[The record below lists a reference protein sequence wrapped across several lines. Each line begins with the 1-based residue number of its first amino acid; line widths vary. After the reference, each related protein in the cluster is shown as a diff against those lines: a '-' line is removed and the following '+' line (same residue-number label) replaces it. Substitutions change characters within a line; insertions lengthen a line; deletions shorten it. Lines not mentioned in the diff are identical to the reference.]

1 MRSIKIP
8 LLAALC
14 LAMTAI
20 VRATPVNFELPAQ
33 PAATALLA
41 FAKQAGVEVLFSY
54 DDLKKVQSTSV
65 VGSFEPDAA
74 LALLLRGTGFA
85 ATLKAPGKFVVKRD
99 SWSQKASEI
108 RGSAVLGAGGG
119 EALSDKGT
127 ADAADLGPVV
137 ALKEFIVTPSQFGV
151 ANERG
156 TTNVTLTSEE
166 LAALP
171 QLGEDLYRT
180 ISRLPGLAGDDISA
194 AFWVRGAP
202 NSQVLSRLDGVD
214 LIEPFHLKDW
224 DGALS
229 IIDLQ
234 TIQSVDLMTGGF
246 TVDYGDRLAGVLSME
261 TQSFTGQQPLTTLG
275 LSVTNVRATNQG
287 SFAQGDGQW
296 MVAAR
301 RGYLDL
307 AEDLAGS
314 PNALSPTYYDLSGK
328 LEYKLTPDQT
338 ISLHVLYADD
348 SLQGSNR
355 ADLLNYNSSYTSGY
369 VWGRWQGSLG
379 DHLSGETVLSLS
391 HLTWHADGNGVY
403 DGVNPVT
410 VNDDRSLTLTSLRQD
425 WTYTLTD
432 HALLRGGF
440 EAQSGDA
447 HYDYVRAYAPY
458 EVQNGYWVREPDN
471 TDITLNPD
479 GEYTA
484 AFLALRL
491 QPVTALVIEPGI
503 RWERHSYTG
512 DSGWSPRLNAALTL
526 GPRTTVRAA
535 WGLYQQAQGLQDLAV
550 PDGQTSFF
558 PSERAEQRVLSLE
571 YRLKHGVNLR
581 AEVYERLSSQLHPY
595 FLNVTDPYFVLPETR
610 SDLMEIDPTKGRARG
625 IELVAESRNGNRFG
639 WSASYALARSEE
651 LVDNRWVPVEH
662 NQTQTFYADVSYIPA
677 PNWQLSCSWQY
688 HTGWPTTDVSYS
700 LTHLGD
706 GSVAPV
712 TNYGP
717 LEADRLPSY
726 NRLDFRA
733 TRRYRLRHG
742 ELRVFVDLFNI
753 CDRKNVEGFTYTPII
768 QGASVTAA
776 RSTEPAFPFLPS
788 AGLSWEF

>member
-1 MRSIKIP
+1 MRSTKIP
-8 LLAALC
+8 LLVALC
-14 LAMTAI
+14 LAITTLVQAK
-20 VRATPVNFELPAQ
+20 PVNFELPAQ
-33 PAATALLA
+33 TAATALLA
-41 FAKQAGVEVLFSY
+41 FAKEAGVEVLFSY

-65 VGSFEPDAA
+65 IGSFEPDEA
-74 LALLLRGTGFA
+74 LVLLLRGTGFS
-85 ATLKAPGKFVVKRD
+85 ATLKAQGKFVVKRD
-99 SWSQKASEI
+99 SGSQKTSEI
-108 RGSAVLGAGGG
+108 CDSAALTTGGG
-119 EALSDKGT
+119 EALSNKGP

-180 ISRLPGLAGDDISA
+180 ISRLPGLAADDISA

-202 NSQVLSRLDGVD
+202 NSQVLSRFDGVD

-224 DGALS
+224 DGILS
-229 IIDLQ
+229 IVDLQ

-296 MVAAR
+296 MLAAR

-307 AEDLAGS
+307 AEHLAQDPDPIS
-314 PNALSPTYYDLSGK
+314 PIYYDLSGK
-328 LEYKLTPDQT
+328 LQYKLTPDQT
-338 ISLHVLYADD
+338 ISLHFLYADD
-348 SLQGSNR
+348 SLQESNR
-355 ADLLNYNSSYTSGY
+355 GDLLNYNSSYTNGY
-369 VWGRWQGSLG
+369 IWGRWQGSLG

-391 HLTWHADGNGVY
+391 HLTWHADGSGVY

-410 VNDDRSLTLTSLRQD
+410 VNDDRSMTLTSLRQN

-447 HYDYVRAYAPY
+447 HYDYTRAYAPY
-458 EVQNGYWVREPDN
+458 VIQNGYWVREPDN
-471 TDITLNPD
+471 AAITLDPSGD
-479 GEYTA
+479 YTA

-491 QPVTALVIEPGI
+491 QPVSALVIEPGI
-503 RWERHSYTG
+503 RWEHHSYTD
-512 DSGWSPRLNAALTL
+512 DSGWCPRLNAALTL
-526 GPRTTVRAA
+526 GPRTTVRTA
-535 WGLYQQAQGLQDLAV
+535 WGIYQQAQGLQDLAV

-558 PSERAEQRVLSLE
+558 RSERAEQRVLSLE
-571 YRLKHGVNLR
+571 HRLDSGVNLR
-581 AEVYERLSSQLHPY
+581 AEVYERLSSDLHPY
-595 FLNVTDPYFVLPETR
+595 YLNVTDPYFVAPETR
-610 SDLMEIDPTKGRARG
+610 SDLMEINPTSGRARG
-625 IELVAESRNGNRFG
+625 VELVAESRGGSRFG
-639 WSASYALARSEE
+639 WSASYASARSEE

-662 NQTQTFYADVSYIPA
+662 DQPQTFYADVSYVPA
-677 PNWQLSCSWQY
+677 PNWLLSSSWQY

-700 LTHLGD
+700 LAHMAD

-712 TNYGP
+712 TNHGP
-717 LEADRLPSY
+717 LQADRLPAY
-726 NRLDFRA
+726 HRLDFRA

-742 ELRVFVDLFNI
+742 ELTVFVDLFNI
-753 CDRKNVEGFTYTPII
+753 YGRKNVEGFGYTPII
-768 QGASVTAA
+768 QGNVVTALK
-776 RSTEPAFPFLPS
+776 SPDTGFPFLPS

>member
-1 MRSIKIP
+1 M
-8 LLAALC
+8 AAM
-14 LAMTAI
+14 A
-20 VRATPVNFELPAQ
+20 RAKPVNFELPAQ

-65 VGSFEPDAA
+65 VGFFEPDTA

-85 ATLKAPGKFVVKRD
+85 ATPKAPGKFLVKRD
-99 SWSQKASEI
+99 PEPNKTSGIADPAAPTASGGGVASEN
-108 RGSAVLGAGGG
+108 AP
-119 EALSDKGT
+119 EKT
-127 ADAADLGPVV
+127 ADLGRVIKLDRVV
-137 ALKEFIVTPSQFGV
+137 VTPSQFGV

-156 TTNVTLTSEE
+156 TTDVTLTSEE

-234 TIQSVDLMTGGF
+234 TILSVDLMTGGF

-261 TQSFTGQQPLTTLG
+261 TQSFTGSQPLTTLG

-287 SFAQGDGQW
+287 GFAQGDGQW
-296 MVAAR
+296 MVAVR

-307 AEDLAGS
+307 AEHLAGT
-314 PNALSPTYYDLSGK
+314 PNFLSPTYYDLSGK

-338 ISLHVLYADD
+338 ISLHVLYAGD
-348 SLQGSNR
+348 SLQSSNR

-369 VWGRWQGSLG
+369 VWARWQGFLG
-379 DHLSGETVLSLS
+379 THLSGETVLSLS
-391 HLTWHADGNGVY
+391 HLTWHTDGDGVY

-410 VNDDRSLTLTSLRQD
+410 VNDNRSLTLTGLRQD

-432 HALLRGGF
+432 RALLRGGF
-440 EAQSGDA
+440 EGQSGDA
-447 HYDYVRAYAPY
+447 HYDYARTYAPY
-458 EVQNGYWVREPDN
+458 VVQNGYLVRDPDN
-471 TDITLNPD
+471 AAITLDPSGD
-479 GEYTA
+479 YTA
-484 AFLALRL
+484 GFLALRL

-503 RWERHSYTG
+503 RWERHSYAG
-512 DSGWSPRLNAALTL
+512 YSGWSPRLNATLTL

-558 PSERAEQRVLSLE
+558 RPERAEQRVLSLE
-571 YRLKHGVNLR
+571 HRLESGVNLR
-581 AEVYERLSSQLHPY
+581 AEAYERLSSQLHPH
-595 FLNVTDPYFVLPETR
+595 FLNVTDPYWVLPETR
-610 SDLMEIDPTKGRARG
+610 SDLMEIDPAKGRARG
-625 IELVAESRNGNRFG
+625 IELVAESRGGSRFG
-639 WSASYALARSEE
+639 WTASYALARSEE
-651 LVDNRWVPVEH
+651 LVDDRWVPVEH
-662 NQTQTFYADVSYIPA
+662 DQTQTFYADVSYVPA

-700 LTHLGD
+700 LTHLAD

-717 LEADRLPSY
+717 VGADRLPAY
-726 NRLDFRA
+726 HRLDLRA
-733 TRRYRLRHG
+733 TRCYRLRHSK
-742 ELRVFVDLFNI
+742 LTVFVDLFNVYG
-753 CDRKNVEGFTYTPII
+753 RKNVEGFTYTPIV
-768 QGASVTAA
+768 QGDTVTAA
-776 RSTEPAFPFLPS
+776 KSPEKAFPFLPS
-788 AGLSWEF
+788 GGLSWEF

>member
-1 MRSIKIP
+1 MNSTRLNSGFGRFDCRNKWMRSIKIP

-14 LAMTAI
+14 IVVVTA
-20 VRATPVNFELPAQ
+20 ASAKPVNFELPAQ
-33 PAATALLA
+33 QAATALLA

-65 VGSFEPDAA
+65 AGSYEPGVA

-99 SWSQKASEI
+99 STLQRTSEI
-108 RGSAVLGAGGG
+108 RDSAVPATGGG
-119 EALSDKGT
+119 EALSQKGPEGN
-127 ADAADLGPVV
+127 ADPGRVIALDRVV
-137 ALKEFIVTPSQFGV
+137 VTPSQFGV

-156 TTNVTLTSEE
+156 TTDVTLTSEE

-180 ISRLPGLAGDDISA
+180 ISRLPGLAADDISA

-224 DGALS
+224 DGTLS

-246 TVDYGDRLAGVLSME
+246 TVDYGDRLTGVLSME
-261 TQSFTGQQPLTTLG
+261 TQSFTGSQPLTTLG

-287 SFAQGDGQW
+287 GFAQGDGQW

-307 AEDLAGS
+307 AEDLARVS
-314 PNALSPTYYDLSGK
+314 NPLRPTYYDLSGK
-328 LEYKLTPDQT
+328 LQYKLNPDQT

-348 SLQGSNR
+348 SLQTSNR
-355 ADLLNYNSSYTSGY
+355 GDLLNYNSSYTSGY

-379 DHLSGETVLSLS
+379 TQLSGETVLSLS

-410 VNDDRSLTLTSLRQD
+410 VNNNRSLTLTGLRQD

-440 EAQSGDA
+440 EAQSGGA
-447 HYDYVRAYAPY
+447 HYDYARTYAPY
-458 EVQNGYWVREPDN
+458 VIQNGYWVREPDN
-471 TDITLNPD
+471 AAVTLDPSGD
-479 GEYTA
+479 YTA

-491 QPVTALVIEPGI
+491 QPVSALVIEPGI
-503 RWERHSYTG
+503 RWERHSYTD

-526 GPRTTVRAA
+526 GARTTVRAA

-558 PSERAEQRVLSLE
+558 RSERAEQRVLSIEHRLE
-571 YRLKHGVNLR
+571 SGVNLR
-581 AEVYERLSSQLHPY
+581 AEAYERLSSDLHPY
-595 FLNVTDPYFVLPETR
+595 YLNVTDPYFVAPETR
-610 SDLMEIDPTKGRARG
+610 SDLMEIDPTRGRARG
-625 IELVAESRNGNRFG
+625 IELVAESRSGRRFG
-639 WSASYALARSEE
+639 WTASYALARSEE
-651 LVDNRWVPVEH
+651 LVHDRGGAGRARPNPDVLCRH
-662 NQTQTFYADVSYIPA
+662 QLRSCAKLATQLLVAVSYRLA
-677 PNWQLSCSWQY
+677 DHRRQLLLGALGRRFRCSS
-688 HTGWPTTDVSYS
+688 H
-700 LTHLGD
+700 
-706 GSVAPV
+706 
-712 TNYGP
+712 
-717 LEADRLPSY
+717 
-726 NRLDFRA
+726 
-733 TRRYRLRHG
+733 
-742 ELRVFVDLFNI
+742 
-753 CDRKNVEGFTYTPII
+753 
-768 QGASVTAA
+768 
-776 RSTEPAFPFLPS
+776 
-788 AGLSWEF
+788 